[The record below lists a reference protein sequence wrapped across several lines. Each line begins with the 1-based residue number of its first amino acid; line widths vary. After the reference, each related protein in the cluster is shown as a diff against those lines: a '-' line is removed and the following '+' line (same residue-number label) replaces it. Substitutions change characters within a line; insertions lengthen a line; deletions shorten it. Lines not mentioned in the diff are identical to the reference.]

1 MSNFRA
7 VIVRPLITEKAM
19 NLREREGK
27 YVFEVKPHANKLE
40 IKRAVEEAFDVT
52 VTRVRTL
59 KVHGKRKRWGM
70 TRGKRPDRKKAI
82 VTLREGDIIE
92 FFESV

>member
-1 MSNFRA
+1 MNTLRS

-19 NLREREGK
+19 NMKEREGK
-27 YVFEVKPHANKLE
+27 YVFEVSPRANKLE

-59 KVHGKRKRWGM
+59 TVHGKRKRWGM
-70 TRGKRPDRKKAI
+70 TRGKRPDRKKAV
-82 VTLREGDIIE
+82 VTLREGDVIE

>member
-1 MSNFRA
+1 MNTLRA

-19 NLREREGK
+19 NMKEREGK
-27 YVFEVKPHANKLE
+27 YVFEVHPRANKLE

-52 VTRVRTL
+52 VIRVRTL
-59 KVHGKRKRWGM
+59 AVHGKRKRWGM